1 MLYCC
6 ACGVRCEHCSLHLVQ
21 QVRCVRGFPITG
33 HAHFWD
39 LETRTAYIRT
49 AAGCFTCVSGHLLLL
64 ASWWFVTLRGADY
77 WDDSG
82 LYNLC
87 KHLTCRHTPSTL
99 TLTVRVICSFD
110 KKRGNIRGGGGRAQF
125 LLQIL
130 LVPTCTGAHTHFHCS
145 NSHATVLCVAAVWT
159 GTDSD

>member
-82 LYNLC
+82 PYNLC
-87 KHLTCRHTPSTL
+87 KHLTCRHTLQHLPSLSESSVPL
-99 TLTVRVICSFD
+99 TRREATFVVVVVGHNFFSRSSLSLP
-110 KKRGNIRGGGGRAQF
+110 A
-125 LLQIL
+125 L
-130 LVPTCTGAHTHFHCS
+130 AHTRTS
-145 NSHATVLCVAAVWT
+145 TVAIPMPRYCA
-159 GTDSD
+159 